1 MSRFPQMECY
11 FAKCQRI
18 EADTCDHYF
27 HRDIRAADESS
38 AGHSWMASVDLG
50 CTVLP
55 LSLLCLMPST
65 TSGVRK
71 AFKIISIMKH
81 GWKCLKTKITGSW
94 STVCLWFTGTVHGI
108 ALNQNKSHHQAFFT
122 RQGHSHQDSVASVS
136 VTRRPQLMQWFK
148 LRPCS
153 SFANRNC
160 GWESVLS
167 DQPTIIVAKMRNLL
181 SLDVWSSQ
189 RRPTVHLQ
197 LQTLSNSS
205 RLISRHQKR

>member
-81 GWKCLKTKITGSW
+81 GWKCWKKKSLGHGPRCVCGSQALYMELLWIRTSHTTKPSSHARDTPIKIVLPQFPSPDVLNSCSGSN
-94 STVCLWFTGTVHGI
+94 S
-108 ALNQNKSHHQAFFT
+108 ALA
-122 RQGHSHQDSVASVS
+122 
-136 VTRRPQLMQWFK
+136 
-148 LRPCS
+148 
-153 SFANRNC
+153 
-160 GWESVLS
+160 
-167 DQPTIIVAKMRNLL
+167 LL
-181 SLDVWSSQ
+181 SPTETVGESLYWAINRPSLWQ
-189 RRPTVHLQ
+189 RCETCCH
-197 LQTLSNSS
+197 
-205 RLISRHQKR
+205 